1 MCMYL
6 YDMYGYILIWC
17 IYIYMVC
24 MYVCIY
30 IYLVS
35 TYIYIYIRNN
45 SISNQLRKMECVNLL
60 VKLQQLSCSR
70 PHAPCY
76 ISTCVDVFF
85 VYVFMC
91 VVDGRVVR

>member
-1 MCMYL
+1 MVYIHI
-6 YDMYGYILIWC
+6 YGVY
-17 IYIYMVC
+17 VC
-24 MYVCIY
+24 MYIY

-35 TYIYIYIRNN
+35 TYIYIRNN